1 MLAQVQKARKNAQ
14 CFIIKV
20 YHTDNAMDW
29 INGKEDIKKIFI
41 ICSYTEKK
49 KKFKDLKA
57 KAYMVDQE

>member
-29 INGKEDIKKIFI
+29 INSKEDIKKIFI

-49 KKFKDLKA
+49 KIKDLKA
-57 KAYMVDQE
+57 RAYTVDQE